1 MTTDPPSTPSVFVRL
16 AQWCM
21 AHRWQTIVI
30 WVVAVVAA
38 IFAGKATGTRDISSF
53 RLPDTESQR
62 AYDLLAAH
70 APQQNGGTDQL
81 VFVAREG
88 TLRDSVARNEMQTAL
103 EKVRADRIVAAVSD
117 PLAPRGQLT
126 PDGKIGVATITYDD
140 EFQAFKPK
148 DFQRVQKA
156 AFGGRSANLDV
167 EHGGQGAEIVRYT
180 EQGGGTEGIAFLA
193 AALILLFF
201 FGSAIAAGVP
211 LLMAAFAVGTTV
223 GLVPVIS
230 QIVDTP
236 EFASQLA
243 ILIGLAVGIDYAL
256 IVVTRY
262 RAEHGRG
269 LERDEALL
277 LAIDTA
283 GRTVFFAGCTVII
296 ALLGLLLLG
305 LSFMNGAAISAALAV
320 LLTMLGA
327 LTVLPA
333 VLSKS
338 GDWIDRL
345 RLPLPGR
352 KRRAEAAAAGESAAW
367 GRWSELIQRRPWPA
381 VVISV
386 LILLALAI
394 PALNMRLGTSDAGL
408 DPEGTTTK
416 NAYDLIAQGFGPGVN
431 GSFLLATDLAR
442 KGDTAAASQIA
453 AAVKRDP
460 NVAIVVPPALS
471 PDGEIATIVVFPK
484 TGPQDAATTRLLE
497 RLRADIL
504 PPAERDTGARVF
516 VGGQVASQEDF
527 ADVIA
532 AKLPLFVGSIV
543 LLSALLLMIVFRSIF
558 IPIKAACLNLLSI
571 AAALGFVTL
580 VFEDGFL
587 SELLSS
593 GKGPVESFVP
603 VMVFAIVF
611 GLSMDY
617 EVLLL
622 SRMKEAYLRHGDNRR
637 AVQEGLE
644 RSGRIITGAALIM
657 VSVFAAFG
665 FMRITFM
672 KLFGVGLG
680 FAILFDAT
688 VIRAV
693 LVPALMR
700 LMGKWNWWAPAWMRP
715 GQPMA
720 ADGIAPAPPRAL
732 PREEPVAP
740 ISVRPSPVQSLGR
753 LPTSDED
760 MWRLRQV
767 LDAVPVRRQP

>member
-1 MTTDPPSTPSVFVRL
+1 MTTEPASKPSVIVRL

-21 AHRWQTIVI
+21 THRWQTFAA
-30 WVVAVVAA
+30 WVVALVAA
-38 IFAGKATGTRDISSF
+38 IFIGQAVGTRDIASF
-53 RLPDTESQR
+53 RLPDTESQA

-70 APQQNGGTDQL
+70 APKANGGTDQL
-81 VFVAREG
+81 VYVAKTG
-88 TLRDSVARNEMQTAL
+88 TLRSGPASEQMA
-103 EKVRADRIVAAVSD
+103 KSIAAVRADKIVADVTD
-117 PLAPRGQLT
+117 PVKPGGQIT
-126 PDGKIGVATITYDD
+126 PDGRIGVATVTYKD
-140 EFQAFKPK
+140 EFQAFKPP
-148 DFQRVQKA
+148 DFKRVQEE
-156 AFGGRSANLDV
+156 AFSTKSSDLRI
-167 EHGGQGAEIVRYT
+167 EHGGFGAETVRFTESQGASELISV
-180 EQGGGTEGIAFLA
+180 IA

-211 LLMAAFAVGTTV
+211 LLTAMLALGTTL

-230 QIVDTP
+230 HVVDTP

-243 ILIGLAVGIDYAL
+243 ALIGLAVGIDYAL

-262 RAEHGRG
+262 RAEHGKG
-269 LERDEALL
+269 LDRDAALL
-277 LAIDTA
+277 MAMDTA

-305 LSFMNGAAISAALAV
+305 LSFLHGAAIASALAV
-320 LLTMLGA
+320 LLTMIGA

-416 NAYDLIAQGFGPGVN
+416 NAYDLIAQGFGPGIN

-442 KGDTAAASQIA
+442 KGDTAAANQIA
-453 AAVKRDP
+453 VAVKRDP

-484 TGPQDAATTRLLE
+484 TGPQDEATTKLLE
-497 RLRADIL
+497 RLRGDIL
-504 PPAERDTGARVF
+504 PPAERDTGATVF

-532 AKLPLFVGSIV
+532 GKLPIFVGSIV

-587 SELLSS
+587 SGLLSS
-593 GKGPVESFVP
+593 GTGPVESFVP

-617 EVLLL
+617 EVFLV
-622 SRMKEAYLRHGDNRR
+622 SRMHEEWTRTGDASR
-637 AVQEGLE
+637 AVRNGLATT
-644 RSGRIITGAALIM
+644 GRVITAAATIM
-657 VSVFAAFG
+657 IVVFLTFALGDDRVIKEFGIGLAAAVF
-665 FMRITFM
+665 
-672 KLFGVGLG
+672 L
-680 FAILFDAT
+680 DAF
-688 VIRAV
+688 VIRIL
-693 LVPALMR
+693 LVPALMELAGER
-700 LMGKWNWWAPAWMRP
+700 AWW
-715 GQPMA
+715 
-720 ADGIAPAPPRAL
+720 L
-732 PREEPVAP
+732 PSGLAK
-740 ISVRPSPVQSLGR
+740 R
-753 LPTSDED
+753 LPKVALEHE
-760 MWRLRQV
+760 
-767 LDAVPVRRQP
+767 